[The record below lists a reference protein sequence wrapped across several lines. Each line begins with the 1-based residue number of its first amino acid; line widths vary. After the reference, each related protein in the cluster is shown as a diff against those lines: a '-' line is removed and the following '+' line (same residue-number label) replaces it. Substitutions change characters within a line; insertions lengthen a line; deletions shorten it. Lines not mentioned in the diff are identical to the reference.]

1 MRTRVLI
8 GCGLAT
14 VLLGG
19 TTALAATVA
28 EAMTAHVTTAHPMV
42 GQPLD
47 IAGQVTDAATYPV
60 MITVTR
66 DDANGTGAAAGTT
79 MTTDD
84 QGDFAFEDSQQA
96 RGAVTYHLTAQD
108 GSAATVDVQT
118 HVAGKPTDLSVSEK
132 PRTAEANTSVQ
143 VTAHLASP
151 TTDRTVT
158 LYAQPYQRSR
168 QQFDS
173 GAVDANGNRTAGYTV
188 QRRTTFIATFA
199 GDTAYAPASSVVTV
213 QVRAVVNAQLQGG
226 YGTRHGYRLFHR
238 GADVNV
244 LIHLQPEYK
253 GACIVMRAQRKSG
266 GSWHSA
272 AVSNCR
278 QDVIRTNSGGEVI
291 AQLQPP
297 HVVGVPYR
305 LRAEFHGGN
314 GVAARNGDWLYLRFQ
329 N

>member
-19 TTALAATVA
+19 TTALAATMA

-47 IAGQVTDAATYPV
+47 IAGQVTGASSYPV
-60 MITVTR
+60 TVTATR
-66 DDANGTGAAAGTT
+66 DDSTGSGTPVGMPVMSDA
-79 MTTDD
+79 
-84 QGDFAFEDSQQA
+84 QGNFTVEDTPPA
-96 RGAVTYHLTAQD
+96 RGSVTYHLSAD
-108 GSAATVDVQT
+108 AGAAATDVATQ
-118 HVAGKPTDLSVSEK
+118 VAGKPTDLSIVAK
-132 PRTAEANTSVQ
+132 PSTAEANTSVQ

-158 LYAQPYQRSR
+158 LDAQPYQRSR

-213 QVRAVVNAQLQGG
+213 KVRAVVNAQLQGG
-226 YGTRHGYRLFHR
+226 YGSRHGYRLYHR

-266 GSWHSA
+266 A
-272 AVSNCR
+272 A
-278 QDVIRTNSGGEVI
+278 
-291 AQLQPP
+291 
-297 HVVGVPYR
+297 
-305 LRAEFHGGN
+305 
-314 GVAARNGDWLYLRFQ
+314 
-329 N
+329 